1 MDKEIKKPEI
11 EASEDFLEI
20 KHGNMFLKVPNNL
33 HYVTLAKNFLVTF
46 EELLKEIP
54 TIPLIIKK
62 DDEDEVSQEIEVD
75 SVDNKELIDVKVVDM
90 ADVSLEI
97 PEPPEEK
104 EEGIPDKCPKCSAKV
119 KTSRVRTRE
128 NLMFQVVKCKKNWL
142 FGNCD
147 FKKEYA
153 FKI

>member
-1 MDKEIKKPEI
+1 MDKEII
-11 EASEDFLEI
+11 EADEDFLEI
-20 KHGNMFLKVPNNL
+20 KHGEMFLKIPNNL
-33 HYVTLAKNFLVTF
+33 RDVTMAKNLLTTF
-46 EELLKEIP
+46 EELLKQMP

-62 DDEDEVSQEIEVD
+62 EEDEVLVEEIEVD
-75 SVDNKELIDVKVVDM
+75 SVDNKELIDGKVVDM

-104 EEGIPDKCPKCSAKV
+104 EEGIPIQCPLCQSKV
-119 KTSRVRTRE
+119 KTSKPRSKGDNMLFTI
-128 NLMFQVVKCKKNWL
+128 VKCKKNWL
-142 FGNCD
+142 FGSCK